1 MTQIEPMSL
10 SQRLLFMN
18 YIAGKIKEEG
28 RRVRVVKVIPKDIVN
43 RNNGMIHIHIEER
56 WRCFSWNRRHLVSN
70 LYHYLIFNP
79 YRCIVSNPYQF
90 TDIVRYEARDENLA
104 KIVSQAKEKF
114 SDIEP
119 REFYH
124 NLKC

>member
-1 MTQIEPMSL
+1 MKQIEPKSL
-10 SQRLLFMN
+10 SQRILVMN

-28 RRVRVVKVIPKDIVN
+28 RRVRVSLENKGN
-43 RNNGMIHIHIEER
+43 RNDGMIHIHIEER

-90 TDIVRYEARDENLA
+90 PKIVRYEAKHKNLA
-104 KIVSQAKEKF
+104 RIVNQAKKEF
-114 SDIEP
+114 PGVEP

-124 NLKC
+124 YLKRKG